1 VALALGL
8 LLSMLI
14 HALLVLGIGTEARR
28 TARELQPTGTLSV
41 RLMAALTAPPSLTVP
56 ARSTMPEANPD
67 SRRSAPPAPTRD
79 THTDVLPDT
88 ARPGVAD
95 NSPMALIG
103 FDPNTYLRPSD
114 VAETAKPV
122 SPETLDLLRL
132 TGDQPGLWTMRMF
145 IDENGSVD
153 EIEVVEARGAEPN
166 TRELSALLRSI
177 RFTPALAQ
185 GRPVKSQKM
194 LEFSFEPGPEPL
206 LAVPVP
212 SPSATGK

>member
-1 VALALGL
+1 
-8 LLSMLI
+8 
-14 HALLVLGIGTEARR
+14 
-28 TARELQPTGTLSV
+28 
-41 RLMAALTAPPSLTVP
+41 
-56 ARSTMPEANPD
+56 
-67 SRRSAPPAPTRD
+67 
-79 THTDVLPDT
+79 
-88 ARPGVAD
+88 
-95 NSPMALIG
+95 MALIG
-103 FDPNTYLRPSD
+103 FDPNAYLPPRD
-114 VAETAKPV
+114 VEATAKPV

-132 TGDQPGLWTMRMF
+132 TGDQPGLWTMRLF

-153 EIEVVEARGAEPN
+153 EVEVVEARGAEPN
-166 TRELSALLRSI
+166 ARELSALLRSI